1 MNMEEIIHSAD
12 YLSQKSD
19 RWLFL
24 GALIVGVVAVTWL
37 VRYLIIQITKMSE
50 SEMSVRVEF
59 TEYLKT
65 TASHQTEVI
74 SENNRLS
81 QRHLSI
87 LERVERKL

>member
-1 MNMEEIIHSAD
+1 
-12 YLSQKSD
+12 
-19 RWLFL
+19 
-24 GALIVGVVAVTWL
+24 
-37 VRYLIIQITKMSE
+37 LIIQITKMSE